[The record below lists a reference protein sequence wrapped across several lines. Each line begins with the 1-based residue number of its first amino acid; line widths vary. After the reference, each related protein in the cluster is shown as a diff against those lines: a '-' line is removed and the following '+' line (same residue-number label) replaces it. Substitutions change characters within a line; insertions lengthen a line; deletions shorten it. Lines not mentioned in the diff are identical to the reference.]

1 MVDFCSCYYFRLEI
15 VMQRERT
22 FRTTITAHTTKEA
35 GVYSLDLAVKTQTW
49 TTDRLAT
56 IADRLLPVAID
67 EADHDDVDS
76 RHLAVAWIVII
87 GVFVVAAAAAWALC
101 LSKGYRGFT
110 GEMKLHTK
118 WKVPIGIKLEC
129 Y

>member
-1 MVDFCSCYYFRLEI
+1 
-15 VMQRERT
+15 
-22 FRTTITAHTTKEA
+22 
-35 GVYSLDLAVKTQTW
+35 LAIKTQTW

-56 IADRLLPVAID
+56 FGDRLLPAADHAEPD
-67 EADHDDVDS
+67 EAEA
-76 RHLAVAWIVII
+76 RHLAAAWVVLI
-87 GVFVVAAAAAWALC
+87 GVFVVAATVAWAIC

>member
-1 MVDFCSCYYFRLEI
+1 
-15 VMQRERT
+15 MQ
-22 FRTTITAHTTKEA
+22 
-35 GVYSLDLAVKTQTW
+35 SLALAIKTQTW
-49 TTDRLAT
+49 TTDRLET
-56 IADRLLPVAID
+56 LGHRLLPAVVEDA
-67 EADHDDVDS
+67 EADDVET
-76 RHLAVAWIVII
+76 RHLAAAWVVLI
-87 GVFVVAAAAAWALC
+87 GVFVVAATVAWAIC

>member
-1 MVDFCSCYYFRLEI
+1 V
-15 VMQRERT
+15 QP
-22 FRTTITAHTTKEA
+22 
-35 GVYSLDLAVKTQTW
+35 LALAIKTQNW

-56 IADRLLPVAID
+56 FSDRLLPAGVD
-67 EADHDDVDS
+67 HTQADAVDDLDT
-76 RHLAVAWIVII
+76 RHLAAAWVVLI
-87 GVFVVAAAAAWALC
+87 GVFVVAATVAWAIC